1 MERASSVFARLCLL
15 VLLPSTLVAG
25 RLLSLEAVVAGIVVD
40 MVGCDMV
47 GCVVVGA
54 GKSPI
59 SLLSSSPDD
68 SLEIGTIYK
77 DKSVN
82 RHKNYIMSQFEQ
94 LLCFLF
100 PFKTNGL

>member
-15 VLLPSTLVAG
+15 ILLPSTLVAG
-25 RLLSLEAVVAGIVVD
+25 RLLSVEAVVAGIVVD

-59 SLLSSSPDD
+59 SLFYVSNAIKLFWALRGCWLSDSVSPFTIHSMSYH
-68 SLEIGTIYK
+68 SLL
-77 DKSVN
+77 V
-82 RHKNYIMSQFEQ
+82 
-94 LLCFLF
+94 
-100 PFKTNGL
+100 

>member
-15 VLLPSTLVAG
+15 ILLPSTFVAG

-59 SLLSSSPDD
+59 SLLSSSPDN

-77 DKSVN
+77 EKI
-82 RHKNYIMSQFEQ
+82 RKQA
-94 LLCFLF
+94 
-100 PFKTNGL
+100 

>member
-1 MERASSVFARLCLL
+1 MFARLCLMI
-15 VLLPSTLVAG
+15 LLPSTLVAG
-25 RLLSLEAVVAGIVVD
+25 RLLSVEAVVAGIVVD

-77 DKSVN
+77 NKIRN
-82 RHKNYIMSQFEQ
+82 RLKDYIKTQFEQ
-94 LLCFLF
+94 LLCLLF
-100 PFKTNGL
+100 SFKTDGL

>member
-15 VLLPSTLVAG
+15 ILLPSTLVAG
-25 RLLSLEAVVAGIVVD
+25 RLLSLEAVVAG

-47 GCVVVGA
+47 GCVVVGT

-77 DKSVN
+77 EKI
-82 RHKNYIMSQFEQ
+82 RKQA
-94 LLCFLF
+94 
-100 PFKTNGL
+100 

>member
-1 MERASSVFARLCLL
+1 MARASSALALLCLL
-15 VLLPSTLVAG
+15 MLLPCTLVAG
-25 RLLSLEAVVAGIVVD
+25 RLLSVEALVGGIVVD

-68 SLEIGTIYK
+68 SLEIYK
-77 DKSVN
+77 NKIRN
-82 RHKNYIMSQFEQ
+82 RLKDYNRTQLEQ
-94 LLCFLF
+94 LLCFRF
-100 PFKTNGL
+100 SFNKDGH

>member
-1 MERASSVFARLCLL
+1 MFARLCLL
-15 VLLPSTLVAG
+15 ILLSSTLVAG
-25 RLLSLEAVVAGIVVD
+25 RLLSVEALVGGIVVD

-59 SLLSSSPDD
+59 SLLSSSSDD

-77 DKSVN
+77 NKIRN
-82 RHKNYIMSQFEQ
+82 RLKDYIKTQFEQ
-94 LLCFLF
+94 LLCLF
-100 PFKTNGL
+100 FSFKTDGL

>member
-1 MERASSVFARLCLL
+1 MFARLYLL
-15 VLLPSTLVAG
+15 ILLPSTLVAG
-25 RLLSLEAVVAGIVVD
+25 RLLSVEALVGGIVVD

-68 SLEIGTIYK
+68 SLEIYK
-77 DKSVN
+77 NKIHN
-82 RHKNYIMSQFEQ
+82 RLKDHNRTKLGQ
-94 LLCFLF
+94 LLCLLF
-100 PFKTNGL
+100 SFKTDGP

>member
-15 VLLPSTLVAG
+15 ILLPSTLVAG
-25 RLLSLEAVVAGIVVD
+25 RLLSVEAVVAGIVVD

-77 DKSVN
+77 DKIC
-82 RHKNYIMSQFEQ
+82 KQA
-94 LLCFLF
+94 
-100 PFKTNGL
+100 

>member
-15 VLLPSTLVAG
+15 ILLPPSTLVAG
-25 RLLSLEAVVAGIVVD
+25 RLLSVEAVVVSIVVG
-40 MVGCDMV
+40 MVGCDMG

-77 DKSVN
+77 DTIRK
-82 RHKNYIMSQFEQ
+82 QA
-94 LLCFLF
+94 
-100 PFKTNGL
+100 